1 MRSRLSL
8 LLLLVSAAAN
18 AAVTGTIVGS
28 DGTPLAGA
36 RVRAFARE
44 PFSAIAARLLSAT
57 PDPTPLATAQSGTDG
72 RFSIDT
78 KGNAA
83 VDVVVDAADRDPV
96 ALYAADG
103 DDAGALVL
111 RATEKTRRV
120 KVTVGGKPPP
130 NAPVSLGHSLLVR
143 TDAEGTYAAP
153 FTGETPFVIHPDQG
167 VSVVSERNGAVE
179 FSRGTAVRGRVVAR
193 DGKTPV
199 AGATIVAGG

>member
-103 DDAGALVL
+103 DDAGAVVL
-111 RATEKTRRV
+111 RAAEKTRRV
-120 KVTVGGKPPP
+120 KVAGAGDSARDKG
-130 NAPVSLGHSLLVR
+130 AAR
-143 TDAEGTYAAP
+143 RQAAP
-153 FTGETPFVIHPDQG
+153 DRALLPRPFAPRPHRRRGDV
-167 VSVVSERNGAVE
+167 RGAVHG
-179 FSRGTAVRGRVVAR
+179 RAAVR
-193 DGKTPV
+193 
-199 AGATIVAGG
+199 